1 MDVIIYD
8 IVEKYTNEKLTK
20 EIKDEF
26 INAALHFNINN
37 TLYKSYTPIQI
48 ESKINTIQSEELK
61 DYVEVT
67 CVYGYILFRLIK
79 ENKFKE
85 EDRIEGL
92 QLIIEI
98 NNTITNYIR
107 NIIGEEELR
116 YKLMAIIDKMNLTE
130 EDNQR
135 IINRLNL

>member
-8 IVEKYTNEKLTK
+8 LVEEYIKEKVNK

-37 TLYKSYTPIQI
+37 TLYKTYTPIQI
-48 ESKINTIQSEELK
+48 ESKINKIHSEELK
-61 DYVEVT
+61 DYVEII

-98 NNTITNYIR
+98 NNSITSYIR
-107 NIIGEEELR
+107 NKISEEELK
-116 YKLMAIIDKMNLTE
+116 YKIDCIIKKMNLKE
-130 EDNQR
+130 EENNN
-135 IINRLNL
+135 IISLLN